1 MFGLGNRT
9 TILLVAA
16 VILSLNTLDASAAKR
31 SGSKGSAPGN
41 FRVANKTAYTVTL
54 TWDPPVAASGDFTY
68 QLWGAYNVGP
78 TVVLP
83 KTATSYTFTAL
94 FPGNSYTF
102 GIYTKDST
110 GKTSDQA
117 TLSGIVLPLD
127 ITPPSTAPVVSIDE
141 VGANYANLSWI
152 PARDDGPHLSTQ
164 IYLNGVFYFGVG
176 RGITNAT
183 LRFLEPAT
191 TYNLTVRA
199 VDFCNN
205 AGPFTAPI
213 NLTTPP
219 PNPADVTPPTTPT
232 NLAAET
238 FGDGSTE
245 THLRWTGSTDDFDD
259 PINIRYDVYVNGV
272 LADIMFGTGRE
283 SIFYGEFGNNVIEVF
298 ATDTSGNVSDPA
310 VTLLTIP

>member
-1 MFGLGNRT
+1 MFDLGNRA

-16 VILSLNTLDASAAKR
+16 VTLTLTTLDTSAAKR
-31 SGSKGSAPGN
+31 SSGKGSAPGN
-41 FRVANKTAYTVTL
+41 FRVAGKTAYTVTL
-54 TWDPPVAASGDFTY
+54 AWDPPSATSGDFTY

-110 GKTSDQA
+110 GRTSDQA
-117 TLSGIVLPLD
+117 SLNGIVLPLD
-127 ITPPSTAPVVSIDE
+127 TTPPTTAPVVRIDE

-152 PARDDGPHLSTQ
+152 PAQDDGPHLSTQ

-283 SIFYGEFGNNVIEVF
+283 SIFYGEFGSNVIEVF
-298 ATDTSGNVSDPA
+298 ATDTSGNVSEPA
-310 VTLLTIP
+310 VLSLFIP